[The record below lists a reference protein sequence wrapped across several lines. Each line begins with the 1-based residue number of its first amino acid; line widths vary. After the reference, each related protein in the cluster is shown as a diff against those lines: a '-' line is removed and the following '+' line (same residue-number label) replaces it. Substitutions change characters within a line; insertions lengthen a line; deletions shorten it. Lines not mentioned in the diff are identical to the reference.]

1 MMHFGLTQRELL
13 QYTQT
18 TQPNVL
24 KPGVIDEVVNVLLKH
39 YRKCED
45 ERIHSLAEVERKRMQ
60 NLEAE
65 TELKQIHLCLKR
77 EPKCQTKKLTRKTVK
92 PSIDW
97 METQKPGMHP
107 PPDSNKCKKIKD
119 DDLLA
124 KAENDIYNQ
133 TDNDPKNR
141 YTDVNHSNRLK
152 ELDPD
157 ACLHLPLGLVR
168 NPTPRTKKF
177 LSSETNESLYAT
189 ANQIVYSSSDD
200 QAQKR

>member
-1 MMHFGLTQRELL
+1 
-13 QYTQT
+13 
-18 TQPNVL
+18 
-24 KPGVIDEVVNVLLKH
+24 
-39 YRKCED
+39 
-45 ERIHSLAEVERKRMQ
+45 MQ

>member
-1 MMHFGLTQRELL
+1 ML
-13 QYTQT
+13 
-18 TQPNVL
+18 N
-24 KPGVIDEVVNVLLKH
+24 KN
-39 YRKCED
+39 KCED

-77 EPKCQTKKLTRKTVK
+77 EPKYQTKKLTRKTVK

-124 KAENDIYNQ
+124 KAETDIYNQ

>member
-1 MMHFGLTQRELL
+1 MLRLIIIHVYYEN
-13 QYTQT
+13 
-18 TQPNVL
+18 NV
-24 KPGVIDEVVNVLLKH
+24 
-39 YRKCED
+39 KCED

-77 EPKCQTKKLTRKTVK
+77 EPKCQTKKLTKKTVK

-107 PPDSNKCKKIKD
+107 PPDSNKYKKIKD

-124 KAENDIYNQ
+124 KAETDIYNQ

>member
-1 MMHFGLTQRELL
+1 MMHFGLTQRELF

-39 YRKCED
+39 YEKCED
-45 ERIHSLAEVERKRMQ
+45 ERIHSLAEIERKRMQ

-92 PSIDW
+92 PSIHW

-107 PPDSNKCKKIKD
+107 PPDSERRKKIKD
-119 DDLLA
+119 NDLSA
-124 KAENDIYNQ
+124 RTENDIFNQ
-133 TDNDPKNR
+133 TDNDPNYR
-141 YTDVNHSNRLK
+141 HTDVNHSNRPK

-189 ANQIVYSSSDD
+189 ANQIVYSSTED
-200 QAQKR
+200 QAQKH

>member
-1 MMHFGLTQRELL
+1 
-13 QYTQT
+13 
-18 TQPNVL
+18 
-24 KPGVIDEVVNVLLKH
+24 
-39 YRKCED
+39 
-45 ERIHSLAEVERKRMQ
+45 
-60 NLEAE
+60 
-65 TELKQIHLCLKR
+65 
-77 EPKCQTKKLTRKTVK
+77 
-92 PSIDW
+92 
-97 METQKPGMHP
+97 
-107 PPDSNKCKKIKD
+107 KIKD

>member
-39 YRKCED
+39 YKKCED

-124 KAENDIYNQ
+124 KAETDIYNQ